1 MQFNSKEPA
10 GDGLHVAA
18 VPAAV
23 PAEALAP
30 LCQALQLGYVRGV
43 RQALAQLEQAHPAQ
57 AVLWTQWRGLVQQFD
72 MDGLARAVAQQQ
84 ATDVGLP

>member
-1 MQFNSKEPA
+1 MQFNSKKPG
-10 GDGLHVAA
+10 GDG
-18 VPAAV
+18 PPGAAV

-43 RQALAQLEQAHPAQ
+43 RQALAQLEQDHPAQ
-57 AVLWTQWRGLVQQFD
+57 AALWTQWRGLVQQFD

-84 ATDVGLP
+84 AMGVGLP